1 MRNKNAKQMIK
12 NLVGNGAEWLNNWN
26 EGSATLIYLFKHD
39 DAWYVH
45 SYVSHGVVSLTADQ
59 LRGVNG
65 K

>member
-1 MRNKNAKQMIK
+1 MIK